1 MLLDLLCCFVLHWFF
16 WGGGATKAPLVNPNH
31 WCCSRNR
38 RRTARLLTF
47 CTSIHRLSS
56 PAIATI
62 LLGRSLTH
70 PRAWTR
76 YSYMIL
82 SPCNF
87 FNLRASS
94 DNHQY
99 AKIWE
104 RVVSSLVNKGFL
116 FKSMGVHGR
125 RVIRVL
131 AAQMDGAQ
139 AIQISKISL
148 RLLWLMIVAG
158 FANDFLGWSYL
169 NCSLGIFMATQRCGI
184 NSRHYALPCLHR
196 SVM

>member
-1 MLLDLLCCFVLHWFF
+1 
-16 WGGGATKAPLVNPNH
+16 
-31 WCCSRNR
+31 
-38 RRTARLLTF
+38 
-47 CTSIHRLSS
+47 
-56 PAIATI
+56 
-62 LLGRSLTH
+62 
-70 PRAWTR
+70 
-76 YSYMIL
+76 MIL

-158 FANDFLGWSYL
+158 FANDFLG
-169 NCSLGIFMATQRCGI
+169 
-184 NSRHYALPCLHR
+184 
-196 SVM
+196 